1 MGEDS
6 GWDVSDTAPL
16 RLSLGFSWLCLK
28 EFEHVFTATV
38 VNALHK
44 GRISHTFRASAHL
57 IARTHSPEVF
67 SPICSQSLGYEHGRI
82 AQRSLSF
89 RKEMSRVLQPF
100 SALLTMLGTS
110 ATEPMARRPAPQLL
124 NHTKAIPYTSPTPPQ
139 GGFTFHSSLLQPLDR
154 KTYATALATGV
165 VAALVIK
172 SAYPDQSRQSSPP
185 TICVRVDR

>member
-6 GWDVSDTAPL
+6 GWDVSDIAPL
-16 RLSLGFSWLCLK
+16 RLSLGFSWSRLK
-28 EFEHVFTATV
+28 GFEHVFTTTV

-44 GRISHTFRASAHL
+44 GRISHSFRASAHL
-57 IARTHSPEVF
+57 TARTHSPEVL

-110 ATEPMARRPAPQLL
+110 ATELMARRPAPQLL
-124 NHTKAIPYTSPTPPQ
+124 NHTKAIPYTSPTSPQ
-139 GGFTFHSSLLQPLDR
+139 G
-154 KTYATALATGV
+154 
-165 VAALVIK
+165 
-172 SAYPDQSRQSSPP
+172 
-185 TICVRVDR
+185 